1 MIRGLYTAVSGLVT
15 QEAKQQVITNNMANA
30 NTTGY
35 KSDNLAVKK
44 FDDVLIQNYDKMS
57 AGRNVRNI
65 IGSLSNGSRIDET
78 LTDFT
83 QGMLQATDKDTDFA
97 LEGRGFFTVRV
108 TAADGSEGVFYTR
121 DGEFRVNNQGYLVN
135 SSGNYVLG
143 RNVATGAL
151 EPMEVGNSKISTDMN
166 NNILLDGQVYY
177 NFNIVDFENYQAME
191 KVGDNLYSGENPIE
205 SQAVVKQNS
214 LEKSNVNIINE
225 MVNMMTVMRTF
236 ESNQKVVQ
244 SIDETLSKAVNEI
257 GTVR

>member
-1 MIRGLYTAVSGLVT
+1 
-15 QEAKQQVITNNMANA
+15 
-30 NTTGY
+30 
-35 KSDNLAVKK
+35 
-44 FDDVLIQNYDKMS
+44 
-57 AGRNVRNI
+57 
-65 IGSLSNGSRIDET
+65 
-78 LTDFT
+78 
-83 QGMLQATDKDTDFA
+83 
-97 LEGRGFFTVRV
+97 
-108 TAADGSEGVFYTR
+108 
-121 DGEFRVNNQGYLVN
+121 
-135 SSGNYVLG
+135 
-143 RNVATGAL
+143 
-151 EPMEVGNSKISTDMN
+151 
-166 NNILLDGQVYY
+166 LLDGQVYY